1 MDDIFILL
9 FLVLF
14 VCLIL
19 SGYYIYTLRKSFDEK
34 TDEKLREIV
43 KEINNSNR
51 YAYTFDKTQETN
63 LKNLE
68 SNVKSLYNSML
79 LMKDNIS
86 KVKGDYVSKNKVKDN
101 VETDKAF
108 VKNLHVGPFAFTT
121 RGSSDGTDWL
131 YMYNGGK
138 FGGGLGVKN
147 LAAEKAKLDDVTVSK
162 QIRALGDMDIKGT
175 LNLSSDNGVCLGR
188 VCLVENNGVLQAC
201 NKAYSNCKKINI
213 S

>member
-86 KVKGDYVSKNKVKDN
+86 KGKRTNMQIFNECFISFDVVFN
-101 VETDKAF
+101 F
-108 VKNLHVGPFAFTT
+108 V
-121 RGSSDGTDWL
+121 
-131 YMYNGGK
+131 
-138 FGGGLGVKN
+138 
-147 LAAEKAKLDDVTVSK
+147 LADIVTFDFRYIVFHK
-162 QIRALGDMDIKGT
+162 
-175 LNLSSDNGVCLGR
+175 
-188 VCLVENNGVLQAC
+188 
-201 NKAYSNCKKINI
+201 
-213 S
+213 